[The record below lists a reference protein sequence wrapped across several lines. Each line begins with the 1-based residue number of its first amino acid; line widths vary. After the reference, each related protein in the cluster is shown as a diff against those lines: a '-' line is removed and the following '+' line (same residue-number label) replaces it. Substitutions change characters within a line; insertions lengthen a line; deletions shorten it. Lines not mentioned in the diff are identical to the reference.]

1 MSTLTLENAKVG
13 MKVRIK
19 MNWSDGCGCEL
30 EKGNIY
36 KIIELDGHDQL
47 YPIKINDFWFQQNEL
62 VMFEIVNENDIKSND
77 INVTFNAIEDNIDFT
92 PIKANK
98 FDIGYDV
105 KAYSYKW
112 ELFDEERKIDSSIK
126 IPPYSSIII
135 GIGVSVE
142 MSDKLYNNTHYLACE
157 VHSRSGLGFKSEIV
171 VFNGQIDNSYNN
183 QIYLKIF
190 NESDKPFTIN
200 FGDRIAQLE
209 FKLIPLINHK
219 VNKFKTLKELDKK
232 NRGGFG
238 STGV

>member
-1 MSTLTLENAKVG
+1 MSNELTH
-13 MKVRIK
+13 
-19 MNWSDGCGCEL
+19 
-30 EKGNIY
+30 KGN
-36 KIIELDGHDQL
+36 
-47 YPIKINDFWFQQNEL
+47 
-62 VMFEIVNENDIKSND
+62 
-77 INVTFNAIEDNIDFT
+77 NVDVIFNVIEDNIDFT

-126 IPPYSSIII
+126 IPPYSSIIV
-135 GIGVSVE
+135 GIGVSIE
-142 MSDKLYNNTHYLACE
+142 MNSKLYNNTHYLACE
-157 VHSRSGLGFKSEIV
+157 VHSRSGLGFKNEIIS
-171 VFNGQIDNSYNN
+171 FNGQIDNSYNN

-190 NESDKPFTIN
+190 NESDKPFVIN

-209 FKLIPLINHK
+209 FKLVPLINHK

-232 NRGGFG
+232 NRSGFG